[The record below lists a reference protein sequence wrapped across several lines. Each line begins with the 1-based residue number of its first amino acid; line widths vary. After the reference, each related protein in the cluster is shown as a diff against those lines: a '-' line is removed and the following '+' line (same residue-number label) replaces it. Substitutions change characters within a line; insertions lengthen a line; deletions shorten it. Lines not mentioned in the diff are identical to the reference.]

1 MKLNKR
7 NRIKLLSKV
16 AFDPTGFDLGPKVE
30 LPELAPQQEML
41 PEAQTGTAVVA
52 DTQMVEAILAKAT
65 NEAVDEFIDSFLR
78 ELALANDPEGVKL
91 GEYDTLLNK
100 R

>member
-7 NRIKLLSKV
+7 NRIKLLTKV

-30 LPELAPQQEML
+30 LPELAPQQEVL
-41 PEAQTGTAVVA
+41 PETETAVVA

-91 GEYDTLLNK
+91 GEYDALLNK